1 MFKRSKQT
9 LEMCDLFR
17 NANGHLSYATIE
29 THFGKTINELRPTI
43 IAAKRY
49 LERDESIVFECIRGE
64 GYKRL
69 DDSAKVDSLKTF
81 TRRIR
86 RTATMGNSAHI
97 PSKNENNSPMTID
110 CGSRSVKPP
119 STPFNRNSMKSTI
132 RIDK

>member
-29 THFGKTINELRPTI
+29 THFGKTINELRSTI
-43 IAAKRY
+43 NAAKQY

-69 DDSAKVDSLKTF
+69 DDSGKVESLSIFSRCIQRNTNKGQLRANTVEKIDELS
-81 TRRIR
+81 TADRMRLDIR
-86 RTATMGNSAHI
+86 KAVFHAIQSELHEIN
-97 PSKNENNSPMTID
+97 
-110 CGSRSVKPP
+110 
-119 STPFNRNSMKSTI
+119 
-132 RIDK
+132 DKDR

>member
-17 NANGHLSYATIE
+17 NANGHLSYAAIE
-29 THFGKTINELRPTI
+29 TQFGKTIKELRPII

-69 DDSAKVDSLKTF
+69 DDSGKVDSLKTF
-81 TRRIR
+81 SRRIQRTNSNGQLRANTVEKPNELSANDKMRLDIR
-86 RTATMGNSAHI
+86 RA
-97 PSKNENNSPMTID
+97 
-110 CGSRSVKPP
+110 V
-119 STPFNRNSMKSTI
+119 FNAIQSELHEIN
-132 RIDK
+132 DKDR

>member
-1 MFKRSKQT
+1 MFKRSNQT

-86 RTATMGNSAHI
+86 RTANNGQLRAHTVE
-97 PSKNENNSPMTID
+97 KREQLTND
-110 CGSRSVKPP
+110 DRL
-119 STPFNRNSMKSTI
+119 RLTI
-132 RIDK
+132 RETAFYAIQSQLHEINDKDR

>member
-17 NANGHLSYATIE
+17 NANGHLSYTTIE

-43 IAAKRY
+43 IAARRY
-49 LERDESIVFECIRGE
+49 LERDESTVFECIRGE

-69 DDSAKVDSLKTF
+69 DDSEKVDSLKTF

-86 RTATMGNSAHI
+86 RTANNGQLRAHTVE
-97 PSKNENNSPMTID
+97 KREQLTND
-110 CGSRSVKPP
+110 DRL
-119 STPFNRNSMKSTI
+119 RLTI
-132 RIDK
+132 RETAFYAIQSQLHEINDKDR

>member
-69 DDSAKVDSLKTF
+69 DDSGKVDSLKTF

-86 RTATMGNSAHI
+86 RTANNGQLRAHTVE
-97 PSKNENNSPMTID
+97 KREQLTND
-110 CGSRSVKPP
+110 DRL
-119 STPFNRNSMKSTI
+119 RLTI
-132 RIDK
+132 RETAFYAIQSQLHEINDKDR

>member
-86 RTATMGNSAHI
+86 RTANNGQLRAHTVE
-97 PSKNENNSPMTID
+97 KREHLTND
-110 CGSRSVKPP
+110 DRL
-119 STPFNRNSMKSTI
+119 RLTI
-132 RIDK
+132 RETAFYAIQSQLHEINDKDR

>member
-86 RTATMGNSAHI
+86 RTANNGQLRAHTVE
-97 PSKNENNSPMTID
+97 KREQLTND
-110 CGSRSVKPP
+110 DRL
-119 STPFNRNSMKSTI
+119 RLTI
-132 RIDK
+132 RETAFYAIQSQLHEINDKDR

>member
-29 THFGKTINELRPTI
+29 THFGKTINELRSTI
-43 IAAKRY
+43 VAAKRY

-69 DDSAKVDSLKTF
+69 DDSGKVDSLKTF
-81 TRRIR
+81 TRRIQR
-86 RTATMGNSAHI
+86 NTNNGQLRAHTVEKPNELSANDKMRLDIRKAVFHAI
-97 PSKNENNSPMTID
+97 QSELHEINNKD
-110 CGSRSVKPP
+110 R
-119 STPFNRNSMKSTI
+119 
-132 RIDK
+132 

>member
-17 NANGHLSYATIE
+17 NANGHLSYATLE
-29 THFGKTINELRPTI
+29 TQVGKTINELRPTI

-69 DDSAKVDSLKTF
+69 DDSEKVDSLKTF
-81 TRRIR
+81 TRRIQRTNNNGQLRAHTVEKPNELSANDKMRLDIR
-86 RTATMGNSAHI
+86 RA
-97 PSKNENNSPMTID
+97 
-110 CGSRSVKPP
+110 V
-119 STPFNRNSMKSTI
+119 FNAIQSDLHEIN
-132 RIDK
+132 DKDR